1 MNTIKK
7 GRFDFR
13 MDEKLKQEMEEAAGL
28 LSVPLSVFVTEAIR
42 ERAVRVINEHRR
54 LQVDEQ
60 AWDMIHSL
68 LENPPE
74 PTERL
79 KSIAARFDDEE
90 TWTWQ
95 KK

>member
-7 GRFDFR
+7 ERFDFR
-13 MDEKLKQEMEEAAGL
+13 LDEKLKQELEEAAGL

-42 ERAVRVINEHRR
+42 ERAARVINEHRR

-60 AWDMIHSL
+60 DWDMIHSL

>member
-7 GRFDFR
+7 ERFDFR
-13 MDEKLKQEMEEAAGL
+13 LDEKLKKELEEAAGL

-42 ERAVRVINEHRR
+42 ERAARVINEHRR

>member
-7 GRFDFR
+7 ERFDFR
-13 MDEKLKQEMEEAAGL
+13 LDEKLKQELEEAAGL

-42 ERAVRVINEHRR
+42 ERAARVINEHRR

-79 KSIAARFDDEE
+79 ISIVARFDDEE

>member
-7 GRFDFR
+7 ERFDFR
-13 MDEKLKQEMEEAAGL
+13 LEEKLKQELEEAAGL

-42 ERAVRVINEHRR
+42 ERAARVINEHRR

>member
-7 GRFDFR
+7 ERFDFR
-13 MDEKLKQEMEEAAGL
+13 LDEKLKQELEEAAGL

>member
-7 GRFDFR
+7 ERFDFR
-13 MDEKLKQEMEEAAGL
+13 LDEKLKQELEEAAGL

-42 ERAVRVINEHRR
+42 ERAARVINEHRR

-60 AWDMIHSL
+60 AWEMIHSL